1 MGQSMVSFDF
11 NLPPEENIKALK
23 AKKPKLSFD
32 YEEVMQEAH
41 LKAFT
46 IAKVTKLDLL
56 SDIQD
61 SLLKA
66 QSEGKSFEVWKK
78 EIKPT
83 LAKKGWLGK
92 VEVINDKTG
101 ESKIINVNNTR
112 LKKIYNTNMRSAN
125 AQGRAK
131 AQYALVGEI
140 YLRYIALQD
149 GLTRPSHLKMQGI
162 TLHRDDPFWKTN
174 YPPNGWNCRCVVR
187 AYSKEECEREGFS
200 ISQTPPLP
208 IASKDWSYDKRGLN
222 KDESLDSILQTK
234 LEKFKKNPNKS
245 VFVES
250 LKKIPNAALKKTWE
264 TSLNAMIDEVLV
276 KGNKAYPVNMVQVG
290 KMDLKTQKFLESKL
304 QTKLSDL
311 YFVLTK
317 SNLLHA
323 SPARKAA
330 YNQSLRIEEFREI
343 TNVLNRAERVYWD
356 EKKQNLLYF
365 FNDKE
370 NTNKVNKIVVRPKH
384 KIKKFNNKT
393 NVIVT
398 LGKVDKKTSIDGTW
412 EKVK

>member
-1 MGQSMVSFDF
+1 MVSFDF

-23 AKKPKLSFD
+23 AKKPKLSFNYD
-32 YEEVMQEAH
+32 EVMHEAH

-101 ESKIINVNNTR
+101 ESKTINVNNTR

-131 AQYALVGEI
+131 AQYALEGEI

-187 AYSKEECEREGFS
+187 AYSKSECERQGFS

-276 KGNKAYPVNMVQVG
+276 KGNKAYPAAYVQVG
-290 KMDLKTQKFLESKL
+290 KISPKIQSFLERTLGLKFEDYYLILSKN
-304 QTKLSDL
+304 
-311 YFVLTK
+311 
-317 SNLLHA
+317 NLLHA
-323 SPARKAA
+323 SPTRKAT
-330 YNQSLRIEEFREI
+330 YNQALRIEEFREI
-343 TNVLNRAERVYWD
+343 VNVLEEEKEVYWD
-356 EKKQNLLYF
+356 KDSLIYF
-365 FNDKE
+365 FEDKE
-370 NTNKVNKIVVRPKH
+370 DKTKINKIVVTPNY
-384 KIKKFNNKT
+384 KIKRFGKT
-393 NVIVT
+393 NAIVT
-398 LGKVDKKTSIDGTW
+398 LSKIDKYSKDSKKYKEI
-412 EKVK
+412 K

>member
-23 AKKPKLSFD
+23 AKKPKLSFNYD
-32 YEEVMQEAH
+32 EVMHEAH

-78 EIKPT
+78 EIKPA

-92 VEVINDKTG
+92 VEIINDKTG
-101 ESKIINVNNTR
+101 ESKTINVNNAR

-162 TLHRDDPFWKTN
+162 TLHRDDPFWSTN

-187 AYSKEECEREGFS
+187 AYSKKECEREGFS

-208 IASKDWSYDKRGLN
+208 IASVDWSYDKRELEKDNSLN
-222 KDESLDSILQTK
+222 TILDSK
-234 LEKFKKNPNKS
+234 LKKFAKDNNKRA
-245 VFVES
+245 FVES
-250 LKKIPNAALKKTWE
+250 LKVTQENYKQAEKNYKNIKALQDGKLTKMTLARLPQEIMQKLGAKSDELFLSYSTLQEHLKRHPEVSFLDYSLLPFLLQDANIIDIQETKEHHILLFSRFGKYYRVAIKTTKDKGE
-264 TSLNAMIDEVLV
+264 NYLLSLV
-276 KGNKAYPVNMVQVG
+276 KR
-290 KMDLKTQKFLESKL
+290 S
-304 QTKLSDL
+304 
-311 YFVLTK
+311 
-317 SNLLHA
+317 SNF
-323 SPARKAA
+323 K
-330 YNQSLRIEEFREI
+330 
-343 TNVLNRAERVYWD
+343 
-356 EKKQNLLYF
+356 
-365 FNDKE
+365 
-370 NTNKVNKIVVRPKH
+370 
-384 KIKKFNNKT
+384 
-393 NVIVT
+393 
-398 LGKVDKKTSIDGTW
+398 
-412 EKVK
+412 

>member
-23 AKKPKLSFD
+23 AKKPKLSFNYD
-32 YEEVMQEAH
+32 EVMHEAH

-101 ESKIINVNNTR
+101 ESKTINVNNTR

-131 AQYALVGEI
+131 AQYALEGEI

-162 TLHRDDPFWKTN
+162 TLHRDDPFWSTN

-208 IASKDWSYDKRGLN
+208 IASVDWSYDKRGLE
-222 KDESLDSILQTK
+222 KDNSLNTILDSK
-234 LEKFKKNPNKS
+234 LKKFAKDNNKRA
-245 VFVES
+245 FVES
-250 LKKIPNAALKKTWE
+250 LKVTQENYKQAEKNYKNIKALQDGKLTKMTLARLPQEIMQKLGAKSDELFLSYGTLQEHLKRHPEVSFLDYSLLPFLLQDANIIDIQETKEHHILLFSRFGKYYRVAIKTTKDKGE
-264 TSLNAMIDEVLV
+264 NYLLSLV
-276 KGNKAYPVNMVQVG
+276 KR
-290 KMDLKTQKFLESKL
+290 S
-304 QTKLSDL
+304 
-311 YFVLTK
+311 
-317 SNLLHA
+317 SNF
-323 SPARKAA
+323 K
-330 YNQSLRIEEFREI
+330 
-343 TNVLNRAERVYWD
+343 
-356 EKKQNLLYF
+356 
-365 FNDKE
+365 
-370 NTNKVNKIVVRPKH
+370 
-384 KIKKFNNKT
+384 
-393 NVIVT
+393 
-398 LGKVDKKTSIDGTW
+398 
-412 EKVK
+412 

>member
-23 AKKPKLSFD
+23 AKKPKLSFNYD
-32 YEEVMQEAH
+32 EVMHEAH

-101 ESKIINVNNTR
+101 ESKTINVNNTR

-131 AQYALVGEI
+131 AQYALEGEI

-276 KGNKAYPVNMVQVG
+276 KGNKAYPAAYVQVG
-290 KMDLKTQKFLESKL
+290 KISPKIQSFLERTLGLKFEDYYLILSKN
-304 QTKLSDL
+304 
-311 YFVLTK
+311 
-317 SNLLHA
+317 NLLHA
-323 SPARKAA
+323 SPTRKAT
-330 YNQSLRIEEFREI
+330 YNQALRIEEFREI
-343 TNVLNRAERVYWD
+343 VNVLEEEKEVYWD
-356 EKKQNLLYF
+356 KDSLIYF
-365 FNDKE
+365 FEDKE
-370 NTNKVNKIVVRPKH
+370 DKTKINKIVVTPNY
-384 KIKKFNNKT
+384 KIKRFGKT
-393 NVIVT
+393 NAIVT
-398 LGKVDKKTSIDGTW
+398 LSKIDKYSKDSKKYKEI
-412 EKVK
+412 K

>member
-32 YEEVMQEAH
+32 YDEIMHEAH

-101 ESKIINVNNTR
+101 ESKTINVNNTR

-162 TLHRDDPFWKTN
+162 TLHRDDPFWSTN

-208 IASKDWSYDKRGLN
+208 IASKDWSYDKRGLE
-222 KDESLDSILQTK
+222 KDNSLNTILDSK
-234 LEKFKKNPNKS
+234 LKKFAKDNNKS
-245 VFVES
+245 AFVES
-250 LKKIPNAALKKTWE
+250 LKVTQENYKQAEKNYKNIKALQDGKLTKMTLARLPQEIMQKLGAKSDELFLSYSTLQEHLKRHPEVSFLDYSLLPFLLQDANIIDIQETKEYHILLFSRFGKYYRVAIKTTKDKGE
-264 TSLNAMIDEVLV
+264 NYLLSLV
-276 KGNKAYPVNMVQVG
+276 KR
-290 KMDLKTQKFLESKL
+290 S
-304 QTKLSDL
+304 
-311 YFVLTK
+311 
-317 SNLLHA
+317 SNF
-323 SPARKAA
+323 K
-330 YNQSLRIEEFREI
+330 
-343 TNVLNRAERVYWD
+343 
-356 EKKQNLLYF
+356 
-365 FNDKE
+365 
-370 NTNKVNKIVVRPKH
+370 
-384 KIKKFNNKT
+384 
-393 NVIVT
+393 
-398 LGKVDKKTSIDGTW
+398 
-412 EKVK
+412 

>member
-23 AKKPKLSFD
+23 AKKPKLSFNYD
-32 YEEVMQEAH
+32 EVMHEAH

-101 ESKIINVNNTR
+101 ESKTINVNNTR

-162 TLHRDDPFWKTN
+162 TLHRDDPFWSTN

-208 IASKDWSYDKRGLN
+208 IASKDWSYDKRGLE
-222 KDESLDSILQTK
+222 KDNSLNTILDSK
-234 LEKFKKNPNKS
+234 LKKFAKDNNKRA
-245 VFVES
+245 FVES
-250 LKKIPNAALKKTWE
+250 LKVTQENYKQAEKNYKNIKALQDGKLTKMTLARLPQEIMQKLGAKSDELFLSYSTLQEHLKRHPEVSFLDYSLLPFLLQDANIIDIQETKEYHILLFSRFGKYYRVAIKTTKDKGE
-264 TSLNAMIDEVLV
+264 NYLLSLV
-276 KGNKAYPVNMVQVG
+276 KR
-290 KMDLKTQKFLESKL
+290 S
-304 QTKLSDL
+304 
-311 YFVLTK
+311 
-317 SNLLHA
+317 SNF
-323 SPARKAA
+323 K
-330 YNQSLRIEEFREI
+330 
-343 TNVLNRAERVYWD
+343 
-356 EKKQNLLYF
+356 
-365 FNDKE
+365 
-370 NTNKVNKIVVRPKH
+370 
-384 KIKKFNNKT
+384 
-393 NVIVT
+393 
-398 LGKVDKKTSIDGTW
+398 
-412 EKVK
+412 

>member
-32 YEEVMQEAH
+32 YDEIMHEAH

-101 ESKIINVNNTR
+101 ESKTINVNNTR

-187 AYSKEECEREGFS
+187 AYSKSECERQGFS

-208 IASKDWSYDKRGLN
+208 IASKDWSYDKRGLE
-222 KDESLDSILQTK
+222 KDNSLNTILDSK
-234 LEKFKKNPNKS
+234 LKKFAKDNNKRA
-245 VFVES
+245 FVES
-250 LKKIPNAALKKTWE
+250 LKVTQENYKQAEKNYKNIKALQDGKLTKMTLARLPQEIMQKLGAKSDELFLSYSTLQEHLKRHPEVSFLDYSLLPFLLQDANIIDIQETKEHHILLFSRFGKYYRVAIKTTKDKGE
-264 TSLNAMIDEVLV
+264 NYLLSLV
-276 KGNKAYPVNMVQVG
+276 KR
-290 KMDLKTQKFLESKL
+290 S
-304 QTKLSDL
+304 
-311 YFVLTK
+311 
-317 SNLLHA
+317 SNF
-323 SPARKAA
+323 K
-330 YNQSLRIEEFREI
+330 
-343 TNVLNRAERVYWD
+343 
-356 EKKQNLLYF
+356 
-365 FNDKE
+365 
-370 NTNKVNKIVVRPKH
+370 
-384 KIKKFNNKT
+384 
-393 NVIVT
+393 
-398 LGKVDKKTSIDGTW
+398 
-412 EKVK
+412 

>member
-1 MGQSMVSFDF
+1 MVSFDF

-23 AKKPKLSFD
+23 AKKPKLSFNYD
-32 YEEVMQEAH
+32 EVMHEAH

-101 ESKIINVNNTR
+101 ESKTINVNNTR

-276 KGNKAYPVNMVQVG
+276 KGNKAYPAAYVQVG
-290 KMDLKTQKFLESKL
+290 KISPKIQSFLERTLGLKFEDYYLILSKN
-304 QTKLSDL
+304 
-311 YFVLTK
+311 
-317 SNLLHA
+317 NLLHA
-323 SPARKAA
+323 SPTRKAT
-330 YNQSLRIEEFREI
+330 YNQALRIEEFREI
-343 TNVLNRAERVYWD
+343 VNVLEEEKEVYWD
-356 EKKQNLLYF
+356 KDSLIYF
-365 FNDKE
+365 FEDKE
-370 NTNKVNKIVVRPKH
+370 DKTKINKIVVTPNY
-384 KIKKFNNKT
+384 KIKRFGKT

-398 LGKVDKKTSIDGTW
+398 LSKIDKYSKDSKKYKEI
-412 EKVK
+412 K

>member
-23 AKKPKLSFD
+23 AKKPKLSFNYD
-32 YEEVMQEAH
+32 EVMHEAH

-101 ESKIINVNNTR
+101 ESKTINVNNTR

-276 KGNKAYPVNMVQVG
+276 KGNKAYPAAYVQVG
-290 KMDLKTQKFLESKL
+290 KISPKIQSFLERTLGLKFEDYYLILSKN
-304 QTKLSDL
+304 
-311 YFVLTK
+311 
-317 SNLLHA
+317 NLLHA
-323 SPARKAA
+323 SPTRKAT
-330 YNQSLRIEEFREI
+330 YNQALRIEEFREI
-343 TNVLNRAERVYWD
+343 VNVLEEEKEVYWD
-356 EKKQNLLYF
+356 KDSLIYF
-365 FNDKE
+365 FEDKE
-370 NTNKVNKIVVRPKH
+370 DKTKINKIVVTPNY
-384 KIKKFNNKT
+384 KIKRFGKT

-398 LGKVDKKTSIDGTW
+398 LSKIDKYSKDSKKYKEI
-412 EKVK
+412 K

>member
-1 MGQSMVSFDF
+1 MHKSMGQSMVSFDF

-23 AKKPKLSFD
+23 AKKPKLSFKYD
-32 YEEVMQEAH
+32 EVMHEAH

-92 VEVINDKTG
+92 VEVRDEKTG
-101 ESKIINVNNTR
+101 EIKTINANNAR
-112 LKKIYNTNMRSAN
+112 LRRIYDINMRSAN

-131 AQYALVGEI
+131 AQYALEGEI

-187 AYSKEECEREGFS
+187 AYSKAECERQGFS

-208 IASKDWSYDKRGLN
+208 IASVDWSYDKRGLE
-222 KDESLDSILQTK
+222 KDNSLNTILDSK
-234 LEKFKKNPNKS
+234 LKKFAKDNNKS

-250 LKKIPNAALKKTWE
+250 LKVTQENYKQAEKNYKNIKALQEGKFKKITLAKLPQEIMQKLGAKSDELFLSHSTLQEHLKRHPEVGFLDYSLLPFLLQDANIINIQETKEHHILLFSRFNKYYRAAIKTTKDKGE
-264 TSLNAMIDEVLV
+264 NYLLSLV
-276 KGNKAYPVNMVQVG
+276 KRSSSFK
-290 KMDLKTQKFLESKL
+290 
-304 QTKLSDL
+304 
-311 YFVLTK
+311 
-317 SNLLHA
+317 
-323 SPARKAA
+323 
-330 YNQSLRIEEFREI
+330 
-343 TNVLNRAERVYWD
+343 
-356 EKKQNLLYF
+356 
-365 FNDKE
+365 
-370 NTNKVNKIVVRPKH
+370 
-384 KIKKFNNKT
+384 
-393 NVIVT
+393 
-398 LGKVDKKTSIDGTW
+398 
-412 EKVK
+412 